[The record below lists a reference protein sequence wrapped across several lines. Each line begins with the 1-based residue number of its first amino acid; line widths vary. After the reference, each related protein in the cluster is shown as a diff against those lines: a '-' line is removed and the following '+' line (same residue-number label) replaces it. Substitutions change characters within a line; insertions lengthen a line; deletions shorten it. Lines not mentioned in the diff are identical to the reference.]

1 MAAHYRILLNDDGV
15 DRLGGRDFTFVAF
28 AGNITHRHAHS
39 CAEHLY
45 FTCAACNFHTAA
57 KAEQNL
63 LLWRKVRFSDPTGWK
78 LDHDKSG
85 RRLTVRGMEWCGWR
99 REVLR
104 RQHELR
110 GAEVSI
116 AIVVGVKMQQAYGLA
131 GDLRHFAVPLDPS
144 EPTFERRLAIGGGC
158 HFAARRLPSLGC
170 RCYRL
175 SFFDDVSG
183 DYLGSLGASL
193 RVVNSARRHFVGFAR
208 FEYARGLTVDQ

>member
-63 LLWRKVRFSDPTGWK
+63 LLWREVRFSDPTGWK
-78 LDHDKSG
+78 LDHDKS
-85 RRLTVRGMEWCGWR
+85 RHRLTVRRMEWRGWR

-116 AIVVGVKMQQAYGLA
+116 S
-131 GDLRHFAVPLDPS
+131 PLS
-144 EPTFERRLAIGGGC
+144 
-158 HFAARRLPSLGC
+158 
-170 RCYRL
+170 
-175 SFFDDVSG
+175 
-183 DYLGSLGASL
+183 
-193 RVVNSARRHFVGFAR
+193 SA
-208 FEYARGLTVDQ
+208 